1 MKTPSKP
8 RGWRWLILFGLYFF
22 LSCTAHG
29 QVNFVQITDPH
40 IFDDIKEDGSRL
52 DDKAAL
58 ASFVEKMNQ
67 RVVEK
72 SAEDGGTYDF
82 VVVTGDLGIEQLV
95 KGVDERERGNRLKAA
110 AVELASVIGLSKIAP
125 WLFVPGNNDLLD
137 EKPINIKYYHEFIE
151 ALKEAVRGAENKLE
165 IIDLCAEDNSKTGD
179 QPVPAKEEFFQIRN
193 YAFIGFNNAS
203 FKNTDLNPDGSPRV
217 GGAAVRINENFA
229 VQMKNV
235 ADVSRQVDNTDIQ
248 YAYIFYHIPEIDDP
262 YIVTLNDQQEPLKTR
277 YSHTNLIG
285 SPYLYSSWFV
295 KSDVRKEWTKV
306 VTNPK
311 VKGLFAGHL
320 HDHKRSTYQNLQWLR
335 SPFYLSD
342 TVAKLH
348 ICPPLALKKQKDKEG
363 QARGFQEVY
372 IDKDGKVSTR
382 IFWLEQAGWNLSAEV
397 DELEALKQLELGQ
410 TYEGLNR
417 LKDAEVA
424 YVKAAESNW
433 TPTRQTALNSLK
445 RVAET
450 QDSLLTKHFSAPLN
464 FAWSA
469 GLTAVGTAVTTAL
482 LTLIGLGLIWAI
494 SILLRPHWKKE
505 GRNKV
510 KIGPIMDSPKG
521 SGLRFE
527 QLLAMVHGRLRTHF
541 KPRKLMKGV
550 PRLPMIAESQSAEVV
565 DLVKS
570 VAPGAVGS
578 YIISLLKKKNQS
590 QYSIEGVIQSHMIWN
605 RYLFFVSLRDNY
617 GDRLLKNWHEDS
629 YGEDVIAD
637 ERKLAFDAMKRLV
650 RHMHK

>member
-1 MKTPSKP
+1 
-8 RGWRWLILFGLYFF
+8 
-22 LSCTAHG
+22 
-29 QVNFVQITDPH
+29 
-40 IFDDIKEDGSRL
+40 
-52 DDKAAL
+52 
-58 ASFVEKMNQ
+58 
-67 RVVEK
+67 
-72 SAEDGGTYDF
+72 
-82 VVVTGDLGIEQLV
+82 
-95 KGVDERERGNRLKAA
+95 
-110 AVELASVIGLSKIAP
+110 
-125 WLFVPGNNDLLD
+125 
-137 EKPINIKYYHEFIE
+137 
-151 ALKEAVRGAENKLE
+151 
-165 IIDLCAEDNSKTGD
+165 
-179 QPVPAKEEFFQIRN
+179 VPAKKEFFQIRN

-217 GGAAVRINENFA
+217 GGAAVRINENFD
-229 VQMKNV
+229 VQIKNV

-262 YIVTLNDQQEPLKTR
+262 DIVTLNDQQEPLKTR

-295 KSDVRKEWTKV
+295 KSDVRKEWNKV

-320 HDHKRSTYQNLQWLR
+320 HDHERSTYQNLQWLR

-397 DELEALKQLELGQ
+397 AELEALKQLELGQ

-521 SGLRFE
+521 SSLRFE

-570 VAPGAVGS
+570 VAPGAVGT

-605 RYLFFVSLRDNY
+605 RYVFFVSLRDNY